1 MLERSGTQTTTSM
14 TSLNW
19 EATFSKIASA
29 IDDLPIAK
37 GDS

>member
-1 MLERSGTQTTTSM
+1 MLERSGTQTTTS
-14 TSLNW
+14 SLNW